1 MNNEHNYGWETPDRE
16 PWNQDTYR
24 TGSTK
29 PPKSHGGLIAALL
42 VLVILLC
49 GIITILGIVNIRL
62 FRQINYAESANTL
75 PITFSN
81 DNDVN
86 IDSPLPHTPAEPE
99 APQETKAPEC
109 VDIAISVPGIENTP
123 QEGGYSLQEIYSTV
137 IDSVVSISSLYPGGS
152 STGTGVI
159 LTDTGYIVTNCH
171 VVENA
176 KQLQVLLT
184 DGRTIDAVLVG
195 MDEVSDLAVLQI
207 SASGL
212 TPVQLGDSASLR
224 VGDLVVAIGDPLGIE
239 LRGTMT
245 DGIVSAINR
254 DINVEGRTMSLI
266 QTNAALNSGNSGGPL
281 INCYGQV
288 IGINTMKMGD
298 SMSSAGVEGLGF
310 AIPSATVKDVVNQ
323 LIEQGYVSGRPSLGI
338 TCESISDLYH
348 FYYRI
353 PKGLYI
359 TEVTPGGSADQA
371 GIAAGDILISIDGVS
386 TSSPDDLKTR
396 LYNYNPG
403 DTLEAV
409 IYRSNKQY
417 IVTLTVGEANG

>member
-195 MDEVSDLAVLQI
+195 MDEVSDLAFGNYYKKNGGSESRFDIFNKHLERVVEI
-207 SASGL
+207 CKKYDFEPMIWS
-212 TPVQLGDSASLR
+212 DMYFSL
-224 VGDLVVAIGDPLGIE
+224 
-239 LRGTMT
+239 
-245 DGIVSAINR
+245 
-254 DINVEGRTMSLI
+254 
-266 QTNAALNSGNSGGPL
+266 SGNHRYDFDELVEVPKEAVDKMSDAGLVFWDYYHDYESFYDVNIKKHMSFGKTAWFAGG
-281 INCYGQV
+281 V
-288 IGINTMKMGD
+288 WD
-298 SMSSAGVEGLGF
+298 FDGF
-310 AIPSATVKDVVNQ
+310 APNYAYT
-323 LIEQGYVSGRPSLGI
+323 
-338 TCESISDLYH
+338 
-348 FYYRI
+348 
-353 PKGLYI
+353 
-359 TEVTPGGSADQA
+359 
-371 GIAAGDILISIDGVS
+371 
-386 TSSPDDLKTR
+386 LKTM
-396 LYNYNPG
+396 NPA
-403 DTLEAV
+403 LSA
-409 IYRSNKQY
+409 
-417 IVTLTVGEANG
+417 LP